1 MFHRI
6 LKPSKSS
13 SYFLFGARGTGKT
26 TLLETLFEPQEALF
40 INLLDPEEEDL
51 FIRQPDQLRH
61 RLAPLNEQQRWIV
74 LDEIQRVPRL
84 LDIVHELTQTS
95 RFRFVMTGSSGRKLK
110 RGASNLLAGRA
121 FVYNLF
127 PLVMTELG
135 DRFSLQDTLEWGTL
149 PRVFQF
155 DNDDDRARFLRSYAL
170 TYLKEEIVSE
180 QIIRKLDPFRQ
191 FLEVA
196 AQSNGKIVNFSK
208 IADDVVV
215 DTKTVISYFSI
226 LEETLIGYLL
236 HPFHQ
241 SIRKSQRTNPKFYFF
256 DLGIKRAL
264 DRTLGLGL
272 QEGTYAYGEAFEHFV
287 VIEIARLCSY
297 LSPDWRCSYLN
308 TKDGAEIDLIIDR
321 PGLPHALIEIKSTA
335 NAGERDAANLNRF
348 IGSFSSAEAFCISRD
363 PHEKKI
369 GAVWCL
375 PLNSALQ
382 KIGLSN
388 L

>member
-6 LKPSKSS
+6 LIPSKSS

-26 TLLETLFEPQEALF
+26 TLLQTLFKPDEALF

-51 FIRQPDQLRH
+51 FIKQPDQLHH
-61 RLAPLNEQQRWIV
+61 RLATVKEEIQWIV
-74 LDEIQRVPRL
+74 LDEIQRAPRL

-121 FVYNLF
+121 FVYNLH
-127 PLVMTELG
+127 PLVMTEIR
-135 DRFSLQDTLEWGTL
+135 DRGSLQDTLEWGTV
-149 PRVFQF
+149 PRIFQF
-155 DNDDDRARFLRSYAL
+155 ENNDDRSRFLRSYAL

-196 AQSNGKIVNFSK
+196 AQSNGKIVNFTK
-208 IADDVVV
+208 IADDVGV

-287 VIEIARLCSY
+287 VIEIVRLCSY
-297 LSPDWRCSYLN
+297 LKPDWRCSYLR

-321 PGLPHALIEIKSTA
+321 PGLPHALIEIKSTI
-335 NAGERDAANLNRF
+335 NAGERDVATLNRF
-348 IGSFSSAEAFCISRD
+348 SNAFSSAELFCISRD

-369 GAVWCL
+369 GYVWCF
-375 PLNSALQ
+375 PFKIALQ
-382 KIGLSN
+382 KIGLS
-388 L
+388 

>member
-6 LKPSKSS
+6 LIPSKSS

-26 TLLETLFEPQEALF
+26 TLLQTLFKPDEALF

-51 FIRQPDQLRH
+51 FIKQPDQLHH
-61 RLAPLNEQQRWIV
+61 RLATVKEEIQWIV
-74 LDEIQRVPRL
+74 LDEIQRAPRL

-121 FVYNLF
+121 FVYNLH
-127 PLVMTELG
+127 PLVMTEIG

-149 PRVFQF
+149 PRIFQF
-155 DNDDDRARFLRSYAL
+155 ENNDDRSRFLRSYAL

-196 AQSNGKIVNFSK
+196 AQSNGKIVNFTK
-208 IADDVVV
+208 IADDVGV

-272 QEGTYAYGEAFEHFV
+272 QEGTYAYGEAF
-287 VIEIARLCSY
+287 
-297 LSPDWRCSYLN
+297 
-308 TKDGAEIDLIIDR
+308 
-321 PGLPHALIEIKSTA
+321 
-335 NAGERDAANLNRF
+335 
-348 IGSFSSAEAFCISRD
+348 
-363 PHEKKI
+363 
-369 GAVWCL
+369 
-375 PLNSALQ
+375 
-382 KIGLSN
+382 
-388 L
+388 